1 MRLAVDAGRPVAID
15 TLVADVWG
23 EHDGTARRGIQV
35 AVSAIRKALHDDGAE
50 RTVDRVDDGYVLTL
64 PPRGS
69 SDLDEF
75 RAAADEVARAMSAPD
90 RLAAAERALAAVGG
104 ELLPAAVASDWLV
117 AARDQFAQHVA
128 RVATAGATAAIEID
142 DAPAA
147 IRLAE
152 IGLEFD
158 RYHDELW
165 RVVIDAHERRGD
177 TVTAERL
184 RRDYAM
190 VLDELGLGS
199 SVE

>member
-1 MRLAVDAGRPVAID
+1 MLDVAC
-15 TLVADVWG
+15 
-23 EHDGTARRGIQV
+23 
-35 AVSAIRKALHDDGAE
+35 S
-50 RTVDRVDDGYVLTL
+50 
-64 PPRGS
+64 
-69 SDLDEF
+69 
-75 RAAADEVARAMSAPD
+75 
-90 RLAAAERALAAVGG
+90 
-104 ELLPAAVASDWLV
+104 
-117 AARDQFAQHVA
+117 
-128 RVATAGATAAIEID
+128 AGATAAIEID

-199 SVE
+199 PVE